1 MPGLFALLHRV
12 AGLTLQEVC
21 VFQGTRRHREGSV
34 LSILRGGQ
42 AEAGWG
48 DATNASLG
56 SGTGVRTH
64 LGGNPQYGPA
74 IVRKGRT
81 KKKCGEV

>member
-1 MPGLFALLHRV
+1 MPGLFALLHRA

-56 SGTGVRTH
+56 SGTGVRKHPWRESTVWACDC
-64 LGGNPQYGPA
+64 QE
-74 IVRKGRT
+74 RKD
-81 KKKCGEV
+81 KKKCGDV